1 MPGTE
6 RAAIAAKAS
15 GTRKSMTRW
24 PRSLTWM
31 RTRRPLPG
39 VPARAAEC
47 VRASGGGGGAAGR
60 PSASM
65 IGAASSGLSLPSLT
79 SRRTVVISSPISVLP
94 GQSAGRLVHVDL
106 TALQGLEDVELGGCV
121 RHSGNRPRRGPGG
134 GDGRRADPTGA
145 ADRDVAGHRV
155 EDECRTAR
163 ADDQPASI
171 RSALQPVVEF
181 AVDVGREATHLEGGA
196 AHQPDHQVAADRL
209 DAKVAAS
216 R

>member
-6 RAAIAAKAS
+6 RAAIAAKAG
-15 GTRKSMTRW
+15 GTGEAMNRG

-79 SRRTVVISSPISVLP
+79 SRRTVVISSPISVPP

-106 TALQGLEDVELGGCV
+106 TAPRGGGGGEGGGGV
-121 RHSGNRPRRGPGG
+121 RHSASRPRRGRGG
-134 GDGRRADPTGA
+134 GDGRRAGPAGA

-155 EDECRTAR
+155 EDECRTAG
-163 ADDQPASI
+163 ADDQPASLP
-171 RSALQPVVEF
+171 SALQPGVEF
-181 AVDVGREATHLEGGA
+181 AVDVGR
-196 AHQPDHQVAADRL
+196 
-209 DAKVAAS
+209 
-216 R
+216 